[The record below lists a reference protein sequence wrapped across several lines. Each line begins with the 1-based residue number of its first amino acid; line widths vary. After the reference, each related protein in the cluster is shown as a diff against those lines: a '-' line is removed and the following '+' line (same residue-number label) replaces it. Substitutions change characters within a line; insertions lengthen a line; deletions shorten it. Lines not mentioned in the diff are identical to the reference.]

1 MIKKTIANITFGLLE
16 KGYNKLNK
24 SKIFDSLKE
33 ALYYQNKYGGK
44 IYTLDTL
51 DDVEYEEV
59 DGRGDPKERNRTTNY
74 YIVSIS
80 GQKQLMNGFRYI
92 K

>member
-44 IYTLDTL
+44 IYTLD
-51 DDVEYEEV
+51 DVEYEEV
-59 DGRGDPKERNRTTNY
+59 DGRGDPKERNRTT
-74 YIVSIS
+74 
-80 GQKQLMNGFRYI
+80 KHH
-92 K
+92 

>member
-1 MIKKTIANITFGLLE
+1 MKAIANITFGLLE

-44 IYTLDTL
+44 IYTLD
-51 DDVEYEEV
+51 DVEYEEV
-59 DGRGDPKERNRTTNY
+59 DGRGAPKRKKKNNQILHSEHFRTEAVNER
-74 YIVSIS
+74 VSV
-80 GQKQLMNGFRYI
+80 Y
-92 K
+92 

>member
-1 MIKKTIANITFGLLE
+1 MQTLGGPGPSFELVAA
-16 KGYNKLNK
+16 GYNKFNK
-24 SKIFDSLKE
+24 SKLFDSLKE

-44 IYTLDTL
+44 IYTL

-59 DGRGDPKERNRTTNY
+59 DGRGDPKERNRTTKY

-80 GQKQLMNGFRYI
+80 GQRQLMNGFRYI